1 MPPAVSILFVGD
13 IVGGLGRRTFAAL
26 LPGLRERLA
35 PARDPGA
42 DEVKAELRRN
52 TEAALQQGFQQMLE
66 PAKKLQADYLPQM
79 RQRASGLDA
88 GQIMAMVRGG

>member
-1 MPPAVSILFVGD
+1 MPV
-13 IVGGLGRRTFAAL
+13 AA
-26 LPGLRERLA
+26 RQMSA
-35 PARDPGA
+35 
-42 DEVKAELRRN
+42 
-52 TEAALQQGFQQMLE
+52 AALQQGFQQMLE